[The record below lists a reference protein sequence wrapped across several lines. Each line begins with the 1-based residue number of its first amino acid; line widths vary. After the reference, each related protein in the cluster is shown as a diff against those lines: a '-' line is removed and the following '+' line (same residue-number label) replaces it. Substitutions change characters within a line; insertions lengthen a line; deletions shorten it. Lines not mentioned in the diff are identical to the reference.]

1 MNRCFAGHL
10 GVRGPDAPLLQHMAA
25 SHDPVD
31 QIGLMAELGFAGVFD
46 NYLLLRDEEDHLR
59 IGAEVRRRAMRMGS
73 FVHDPLRWDQPA
85 WIDGSALASL
95 ERTIAAAARTGA
107 GSVTCITAGIRDPA
121 KDRRGMAEN
130 LRRAADAIPADGPL
144 LCVEA
149 THPAFAPGLL
159 IEQVEDAL
167 DVVRLAD
174 HPKVRLALDLGHV
187 ALHGRDPV
195 EVIGLAADRIGTVQI
210 ADLPGRIEPGA
221 GKLDWP
227 AIFAAL
233 DSAGYAGLLELEL
246 EPQEAGEAGE
256 RAMVAR
262 LAGLGLGRSVT

>member
-1 MNRCFAGHL
+1 MNRRFAGHL

-46 NYLLLRDEEDHLR
+46 NYLLLRDEADQDR
-59 IGAEVRRRAMRMGS
+59 IGTELRRHGMAMGS

-85 WIDGSALASL
+85 WVDGTALSSL
-95 ERTIAAAARTGA
+95 DRTLAAAARSGA
-107 GSVTCITAGIRDPA
+107 ASITCITAGRGDPA
-121 KDRRGMAEN
+121 RDRRGMADN
-130 LRRAADAIPADGPL
+130 LRRAADGIAADGPL

-149 THPAFAPGLL
+149 THPVFAPGLL

-167 DVVRLAD
+167 EVVRLAD

-195 EVIGLAADRIGTVQI
+195 EIIGLAAGHIGNLQI

-233 DSAGYAGLLELEL
+233 DRAGYAGLLELEL
-246 EPQEAGEAGE
+246 EPQETGEAGE
-256 RAMVAR
+256 RAMIAR
-262 LAGLGLGRSVT
+262 LAGLGLGRAV